1 MILISRIFAYFSS
14 IVDKQIPKIA
24 LSRFRCHVSYFS
36 SKLFKMSYKRHN
48 KSFQSTG
55 LERINQRM
63 YKMVHAMLSLAVIKT
78 VEEVKV
84 INLKSN
90 KKEPNLGI
98 RGHYPQTLRTSWR

>member
-1 MILISRIFAYFSS
+1 MSRIFTYFSS

-24 LSRFRCHVSYFS
+24 LSRFQCHVSYFP
-36 SKLFKMSYKRHN
+36 SKLFKMSYKRHK

-63 YKMVHAMLSLAVIKT
+63 YKMVYALLSLAVITT

-90 KKEPNLGI
+90 KEKPNLGI
-98 RGHYPQTLRTSWR
+98 QGRYPQTLRTSWR